1 MKLGSLV
8 NDLTKFG
15 DPLGHIRAWEEVPYL
30 LENGIRLAF
39 DFFVCSGFFL
49 V

>member
-15 DPLGHIRAWEEVPYL
+15 DSLGHIRAWEAYL

-39 DFFVCSGFFL
+39 NFFVCSGFFL